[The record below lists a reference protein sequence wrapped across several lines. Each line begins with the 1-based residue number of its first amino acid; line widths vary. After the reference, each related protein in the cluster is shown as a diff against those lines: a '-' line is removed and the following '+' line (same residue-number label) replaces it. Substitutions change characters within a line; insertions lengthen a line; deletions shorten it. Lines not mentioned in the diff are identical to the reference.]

1 MHVIQLIS
9 IGLFTAAVVLTIYAW
24 MDRVRYSNRYFKTT
38 ETFANPPDPLAV
50 SEPIGTV
57 PALVSQNPTNA
68 DAIAAHRLLL
78 QYTSKNV
85 ANGLRFI
92 KSIGNTF
99 FKQPLDLRTDI
110 DPANLMNNYVSPLQ
124 VV

>member
-24 MDRVRYSNRYFKTT
+24 MDRVRYSQRYFKTT
-38 ETFANPPDPLAV
+38 ETFQNQSDPLAV
-50 SEPIGTV
+50 PEPIGDV
-57 PALVSQNPTNA
+57 PAFVNQNPTDA
-68 DAIAAHRLLL
+68 DAIAAHKLLL
-78 QYTSKNV
+78 KYTSQNV
-85 ANGLRFI
+85 PNGLRFM
-92 KSIGNTF
+92 KSIGKTF
-99 FKQPLDLRTDI
+99 FEQPIDLRTDI